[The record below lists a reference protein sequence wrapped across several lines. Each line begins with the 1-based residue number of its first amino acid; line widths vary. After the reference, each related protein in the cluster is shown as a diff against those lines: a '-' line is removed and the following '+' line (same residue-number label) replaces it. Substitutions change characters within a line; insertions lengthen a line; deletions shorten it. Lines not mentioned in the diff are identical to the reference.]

1 MQGANAV
8 KLNERP
14 VKVGRVAEITGYSAG
29 YIYQLVS
36 AGKIPFHKHGGAG
49 TKGAVRFYE
58 SEITDWI
65 KNGWGF
71 SPSQDDI
78 SAQTVHESVV
88 LKQVEEWLTLRHIWH
103 MRCNNAAGKA
113 QSGQFMRSFTCNGH
127 AVNGVSDIYAV
138 KNGTSIWIECKRPV
152 GGKVSEAQRNFLD
165 AMNRNGAVG
174 IVVNS
179 IESLEEQLREAGVL

>member
-1 MQGANAV
+1 M
-8 KLNERP
+8 K
-14 VKVGRVAEITGYSAG
+14 
-29 YIYQLVS
+29 
-36 AGKIPFHKHGGAG
+36 G
-49 TKGAVRFYE
+49 TE
-58 SEITDWI
+58 
-65 KNGWGF
+65 
-71 SPSQDDI
+71 
-78 SAQTVHESVV
+78 QTVHESVV

-127 AVNGVSDIYAV
+127 AV